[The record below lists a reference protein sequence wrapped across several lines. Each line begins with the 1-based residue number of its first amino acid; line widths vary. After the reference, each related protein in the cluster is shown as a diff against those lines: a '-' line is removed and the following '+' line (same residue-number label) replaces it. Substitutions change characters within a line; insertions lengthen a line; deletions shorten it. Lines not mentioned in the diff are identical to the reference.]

1 MGNTSSGD
9 VTVSSSNNTAS
20 FNSAVTVGTVGG
32 VDLKFTMPQIYA
44 LTIKNS
50 AGTTQLTYNPST
62 STDNSITLTKAM
74 VGLSNVENTALST

>member
-1 MGNTSSGD
+1 
-9 VTVSSSNNTAS
+9 
-20 FNSAVTVGTVGG
+20 
-32 VDLKFTMPQIYA
+32 MPNIYA